1 VATETSD
8 VEGQELPRDVRIRP
22 LAPADF
28 LALCRY
34 DWEPLIAE
42 RDTIYLFIT
51 QDHARYCFA
60 AEDSRGRVVGYVV
73 AARSGS
79 GEAVFIFHVHVR
91 DKHRRCGI
99 GGALVRALEDVARS
113 GGAEVIWLLASGRAK
128 DFYSRLGYGPMDE
141 LLHPE
146 AQSYVAHAKCSGV
159 MGKRLD
165 ANDTVKPQMN
175 TDEHR

>member
-1 VATETSD
+1 MATEAREIED
-8 VEGQELPRDVRIRP
+8 EGLPDGVRIRP
-22 LAPADF
+22 LTPADF

-34 DWEPLIAE
+34 DWSSLVHE

-60 AEDSRGRVVGYVV
+60 AEDERGRAVGYVV

-91 DKHRRCGI
+91 TRQRRRGI
-99 GGALVRALEDVARS
+99 GAALVSALEDVARS
-113 GGAEVIWLLASGRAK
+113 SGVRVVWLLAGDRAG

-141 LLHPE
+141 LLHPD
-146 AQSYVAHAKCSGV
+146 AQSYVTDAKRTGV

-165 ANDTVKPQMN
+165 VNGMEPQMN
-175 TDEHR
+175 ADERG